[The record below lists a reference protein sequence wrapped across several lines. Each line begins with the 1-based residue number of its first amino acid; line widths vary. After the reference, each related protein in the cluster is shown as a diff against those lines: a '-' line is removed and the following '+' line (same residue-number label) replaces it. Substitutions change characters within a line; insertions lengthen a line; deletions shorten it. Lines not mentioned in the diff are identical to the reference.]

1 MSLYAAQKATAYGLL
16 KRKGGPVPVSRVT
29 ASGYD
34 PITQTESA
42 STTTHSFL
50 GIGLPVAKKEG
61 EYDRDSLG
69 FSYVLD
75 FTLASRETPPF
86 EPRPGDTLVW
96 KGNVWTIKTA
106 SALDPS
112 GDGAVLYS
120 ATAVR

>member
-1 MSLYAAQKATAYGLL
+1 MTTYAANKTTAYGLL
-16 KRKGGPVPVSRVT
+16 ARKGGPIAVSRVSE
-29 ASGYD
+29 SGYD
-34 PITQTESA
+34 PVAQTSS
-42 STTTHSFL
+42 STTTTHTFL

-86 EPRPGDTLVW
+86 EPRPGDTLSW
-96 KGNVWTIKTA
+96 KGNVWTIKVA
-106 SALDPS
+106 SALDPA
-112 GDGAVLYS
+112 GDGAVLYT